1 MGITIVHVSSGCH
14 ENQSLSEMK
23 QLLFKLIGLLFS
35 YMSWV
40 FGITLANSRSWCV
53 WEFDSKVVHV
63 VFTGLWEAFYFQNFN
78 ISASIVDFP
87 MHSTINKTWA
97 ISSEIKYGRGLI
109 LLANFMKSS
118 VLIFSATAFWISWI
132 KAPYPDF
139 IQSYYNISAFF
150 LFLSCVCTAGTVTW
164 NFAVDFYGETTLDF
178 PLSFPVEKES
188 LTKKH
193 FSYVFPLGIITATLS
208 LVSASLFCCEAR
220 LTKQLNQVKP
230 MAVAKCSEENV

>member
-1 MGITIVHVSSGCH
+1 
-14 ENQSLSEMK
+14 MK

-40 FGITLANSRSWCV
+40 FGITLAKSRSWRV

-78 ISASIVDFP
+78 ISGSMVDFP
-87 MHSTINKTWA
+87 MHSTINETWA
-97 ISSEIKYGRGLI
+97 ISTEIKYGRDLI

-118 VLIFSATAFWISWI
+118 VLIFSSTAFWISWI

-150 LFLSCVCTAGTVTW
+150 LFFSCVCTAGTVTW
-164 NFAVDFYGETTLDF
+164 NFAVDFYGQTTLDF

-193 FSYVFPLGIITATLS
+193 FTYVFPLGIITATLS
-208 LVSASLFCCEAR
+208 LSDLGASSIGINGEPVRSAVWAPLQTCSISVCISTRSPGDRAHTNACEPLA
-220 LTKQLNQVKP
+220 
-230 MAVAKCSEENV
+230 